1 MQKMKKRL
9 KTPIGYAVIV
19 FAAIIL
25 AFNYYIFIVKNN
37 FAPAGLNGIAVMI
50 QYKTGFS
57 ISYMSLLINIPL
69 CIAAFFMVSKRYAI
83 RTLVFVVVYSVVY
96 FYLQEKDYTFFQ
108 YNAGGHDTIF
118 PCIISGVISG
128 FVSGVC
134 LKLHSSTGGTEIISK
149 YINKIK
155 PNSNF
160 FLVYTLLNAIV
171 AASSLFVYSENT
183 ANYKPVAL
191 CLTYC
196 FISGF
201 VGNYIIKGTKT
212 AYKFTVVTTHP
223 DEISEKIIQHIKHGI
238 TRISAEGAFTKD
250 EKALLICVVNKH
262 QLIDFKNIID
272 SFDNTFSFCETV
284 NETFGNFKRL

>member
-1 MQKMKKRL
+1 MKKRL

-118 PCIISGVISG
+118 PCIISGVITG

-134 LKLHSSTGGTEIISK
+134 LKFHSSTGGTEIVSK
-149 YINKIK
+149 YINKVK
-155 PNSNF
+155 PNANF
-160 FLVYTLLNAIV
+160 FLVYTLLNVIV
-171 AASSLFVYSENT
+171 AIASLFVYSNDA

-196 FISGF
+196 IVSGF

-212 AYKFTVVTTHP
+212 AYKFTVITTHP
-223 DEISEKIIQHIKHGI
+223 NEICQQIMHNIKHGV
-238 TRISAEGAFTKD
+238 TKISASGVFSED
-250 EKALLICVVNKH
+250 EKTLLICVVNKH
-262 QLIDFKNIID
+262 QLMDFKNIID

-284 NETFGNFKRL
+284 NETFGNFKRI

>member
-1 MQKMKKRL
+1 MKKRL
-9 KTPIGYAVIV
+9 KTPIGYSIIV

-69 CIAAFFMVSKRYAI
+69 CLAAFFMVSRRYAV

-108 YNAGGHDTIF
+108 YNARGHDTIF
-118 PCIISGVISG
+118 PCIISGVITG
-128 FVSGVC
+128 VVSGVC
-134 LKLHSSTGGTEIISK
+134 LKFHSSTGGTEIISK

-155 PNSNF
+155 PTANF
-160 FLVYTLLNAIV
+160 FLVYTILNAFV
-171 AASSLFVYSENT
+171 AVASLFVYSEDY

-212 AYKFTVVTTHP
+212 AYKFTVITTHP
-223 DEISEKIIQHIKHGI
+223 DEISKEILSALKHGVTKI
-238 TRISAEGAFTKD
+238 AASGEFTKN
-250 EKALLICVVNKH
+250 EKAMLICVVSKH

-272 SFDNTFSFCETV
+272 SYDDTFSFCETV
-284 NETFGNFKRL
+284 NQTFGNFQRR